1 MAGSFGDLLAKAG
14 LAAGPPTPEPAPA
27 EVAPAVA
34 PAGPAPLPAKLALR
48 YGKKQ
53 GSSGKA
59 TRISGLVT
67 DHAGWLKR
75 LQSELGV
82 GGRVDGDEIV
92 LQGDQ
97 VERVARWFES
107 QGVAKVQ
114 R

>member
-1 MAGSFGDLLAKAG
+1 MAGSFGDLLSKAG
-14 LAAGPPTPEPAPA
+14 LVAGPPAPEAHPPEAPAP
-27 EVAPAVA
+27 E
-34 PAGPAPLPAKLALR
+34 AGPAPLPSRLTIR

-59 TRISGLVT
+59 TRVSGLVT
-67 DHAGWLKR
+67 DHAAVLKR
-75 LQSELGV
+75 LQAELGV
-82 GGRVDGDEIV
+82 GGRVDGEEVV

-107 QGVAKVQ
+107 QGVTKVQ

>member
-1 MAGSFGDLLAKAG
+1 MAGTSGDLLAKAG
-14 LAAGPPTPEPAPA
+14 LVAGPSTPEPVPPKPPA
-27 EVAPAVA
+27 AEPS
-34 PAGPAPLPAKLALR
+34 GPAPLPNRLAVR

-59 TRISGLVT
+59 TRISGLT
-67 DHAGWLKR
+67 TGHAAVLER
-75 LQSELGV
+75 LRANLGV
-82 GGRVDGDEIV
+82 GGRVDGDEVV